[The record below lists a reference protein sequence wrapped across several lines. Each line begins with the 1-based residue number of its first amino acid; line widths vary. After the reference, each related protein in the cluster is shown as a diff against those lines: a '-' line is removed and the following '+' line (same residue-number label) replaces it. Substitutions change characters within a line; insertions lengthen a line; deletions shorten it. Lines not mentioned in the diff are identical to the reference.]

1 MDLLSPARLSIL
13 LMAILVPDLSK
24 FSSEQDESHLIRGTW
39 MIKDE
44 PENLWSFTSTEC
56 HWIIDGKTSR
66 KFNYKISRETSP
78 SGLEHH
84 YLDLFPL
91 NQKDTL
97 VSHSYAINSLGS
109 DKMTLEVMEPKLSY
123 IHFVRLRTTGKD

>member
-1 MDLLSPARLSIL
+1 MDLLSLARLSML

-24 FSSEQDESHLIRGTW
+24 NSSEQDESHLIRGTW

-44 PENLWSFTSTEC
+44 PKNLWSFTSTEC
-56 HWIIDGKTSR
+56 HWIIDGKTFR

-91 NQKDTL
+91 SQKDTL
-97 VSHSYAINSLGS
+97 AGHSYAINSLGP
-109 DKMTLEVMEPKLSY
+109 DKMTLEVIDPKLSH
-123 IHFVRLRTTGKD
+123 IHFVRQKTAENN